1 MVGIAGECS
10 GLWDR
15 FAGSGAAR
23 FTIGAAVLSGI
34 FWRAE
39 GKLMIIRPKNT
50 EDIPAL
56 QAVLEGTM
64 LILSELP
71 PQMIGGSGQ
80 R

>member
-1 MVGIAGECS
+1 
-10 GLWDR
+10 
-15 FAGSGAAR
+15 
-23 FTIGAAVLSGI
+23 
-34 FWRAE
+34 
-39 GKLMIIRPKNT
+39 MIIRPKNT